1 VYFLSITN
9 KVFCYFV
16 IVTPPGEISVDS
28 LFMLLFVFRMDPAW
42 ELIRQE
48 GQMGEYFIITF
59 SGRFLLP
66 IFQKPKL
73 GMTYSAFNNNKSDN
87 YPNIFFR

>member
-48 GQMGEYFIITF
+48 GQMGEYF
-59 SGRFLLP
+59 
-66 IFQKPKL
+66 
-73 GMTYSAFNNNKSDN
+73 MN
-87 YPNIFFR
+87 NIFRKILVANFSKTKTRNDLLGL

>member
-1 VYFLSITN
+1 
-9 KVFCYFV
+9 V

-66 IFQKPKL
+66 
-73 GMTYSAFNNNKSDN
+73 N
-87 YPNIFFR
+87 FFKNQN